1 MPVTMT
7 PTPAGPDTLIIL
19 APDQT
24 SLYEHLKVTQER
36 DGRVRVILDRRRD
49 AGGAGPRGE
58 HERRAPTPDAARAL
72 MSVLGFMVLHRH
84 GDRWTP

>member
-1 MPVTMT
+1 MSVKTMP
-7 PTPAGPDTLIIL
+7 PAAEDPDMLIIL

-36 DGRVRVILDRRRD
+36 GGRVHVILDRRRG
-49 AGGAGPRGE
+49 GGAGPHRE
-58 HERRAPTPDAARAL
+58 HERRAAMPDAARAL
-72 MSVLGFMVLHRH
+72 MSVLGFMVLHRR